1 MARCQTLASFC
12 RFVPP
17 LLAHSLEHACQ
28 THSLTSRTAY
38 ERVALRCLYLLEHG
52 LIDEARLRE
61 LGALTVASVPLET
74 IVHSLPAK
82 EEILTKEEH
91 RRKSA
96 ALLKDLTQGDSMMEA
111 FPDSG
116 LRCKKCGSN
125 DITHEFLQ
133 TRSADEGTTIFC
145 TCTSCKKRW
154 KM

>member
-1 MARCQTLASFC
+1 MSRCQALNSFN
-12 RFVPP
+12 RFLSP

-28 THSLTSRTAY
+28 THSLTSQTAY
-38 ERVALRCLYLLEHG
+38 ERVTLRCLFLFEKE
-52 LIDEARLRE
+52 LIDEARLCE
-61 LGALTVASVPLET
+61 LGPLVIASAPLET
-74 IVHSLPAK
+74 IVSALPAK
-82 EEILTKEEH
+82 ERILVEDEH

-96 ALLKDLTQGDSMMEA
+96 ALLKALTQGEAAEA

-116 LRCKKCGSN
+116 VRCKKCGSN

-145 TCTSCKKRW
+145 TCTACKKRW

>member
-1 MARCQTLASFC
+1 MSRCQALASFS
-12 RFVPP
+12 RYLDP

-28 THSLTSRTAY
+28 THSLTSQTAY
-38 ERVALRCLYLLEHG
+38 ERVALRCLYLFEHG

-61 LGALTVASVPLET
+61 LGPLTAVSVPLET
-74 IVHSLPAK
+74 IVHALPAK
-82 EEILTKEEH
+82 EEIVAKEDH

-96 ALLKDLTQGDSMMEA
+96 ALLKALTQGDAAEA

-116 LRCKKCGSN
+116 VRCKKCGSN

-145 TCTSCKKRW
+145 TCTACKKRW

>member
-1 MARCQTLASFC
+1 MTRCQALVSFG
-12 RFVPP
+12 RFLPP

-28 THSLTSRTAY
+28 THSLTSQTAY
-38 ERVALRCLYLLEHG
+38 ERVALRCLFLFEHG
-52 LIDEARLRE
+52 LVDEARLRE
-61 LGALTVASVPLET
+61 LGPLAIASVPLET
-74 IVHSLPAK
+74 IVQALPTK
-82 EEILTKEEH
+82 EEIVAKEEH

-96 ALLKDLTQGDSMMEA
+96 ALLKALTQGEAAEA

-116 LRCKKCGSN
+116 VRCKKCGSN

-145 TCTSCKKRW
+145 TCTACKKRW

>member
-1 MARCQTLASFC
+1 MTRCQALVSFG
-12 RFVPP
+12 RFLPP

-28 THSLTSRTAY
+28 THSLTSQTAY
-38 ERVALRCLYLLEHG
+38 ERVALRCLYLFEHG

-61 LGALTVASVPLET
+61 LGPLAIASVPLEM
-74 IVHSLPAK
+74 IVSALPAK
-82 EEILTKEEH
+82 EEIAAKENH

-96 ALLKDLTQGDSMMEA
+96 ALLKALTQGDAAEA

-116 LRCKKCGSN
+116 VRCKKCGSN

-145 TCTSCKKRW
+145 TCTACKKRW

>member
-1 MARCQTLASFC
+1 MSRCQTFASFC

-28 THSLTSRTAY
+28 TQSLTSQTAY

-52 LIDEARLRE
+52 HLDEARLRQ
-61 LGALTVASVPLET
+61 LGALTVVSVPLET
-74 IVHSLPAK
+74 IVPSLPAK
-82 EEILTKEEH
+82 EEINAKEEQ

-96 ALLKDLTQGDSMMEA
+96 ALLKDLTQGEATEA

-116 LRCKKCGSN
+116 VRCKKCGSN